1 MSDREMVIELVS
13 RLPEGTPLEVIAREV
28 ELLAGIKIARD
39 QARRGEGIPAE
50 EARKLVEAWASR

>member
-1 MSDREMVIELVS
+1 MVIELVS

-39 QARRGEGIPAE
+39 QARRREGISAE